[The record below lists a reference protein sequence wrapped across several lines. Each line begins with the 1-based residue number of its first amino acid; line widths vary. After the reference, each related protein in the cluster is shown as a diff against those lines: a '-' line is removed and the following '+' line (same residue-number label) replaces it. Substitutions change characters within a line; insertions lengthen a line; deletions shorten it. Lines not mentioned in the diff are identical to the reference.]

1 MPLAAGTVDGTW
13 TFDQSNPKP
22 DGSTLVAANGAS
34 NVVNSNSTYAGYLG
48 TLDIGQECHPLHR
61 QFFSFTQYQ
70 QDNSVKPGNT
80 TSEAIVKENG
90 N

>member
-34 NVVNSNSTYAGYLG
+34 NVVIQILLMRVIWE

-61 QFFSFTQYQ
+61 QF
-70 QDNSVKPGNT
+70 SVLHN
-80 TSEAIVKENG
+80 INRMIL
-90 N
+90 